1 MMISPQLYV
10 EEVANKS
17 YNELLIERDEL
28 IKKICDFENGTG
40 EDINAITKPSPD
52 TMYQC
57 HLQYL
62 SELCKL
68 ILAKY
73 RKETLKHF

>member
-1 MMISPQLYV
+1 MISPQLYV
-10 EEVANKS
+10 EELANKS

-68 ILAKY
+68 ILSKY

>member
-1 MMISPQLYV
+1 MISPQLYV
-10 EEVANKS
+10 EELANKS

-68 ILAKY
+68 ILSKY
-73 RKETLKHF
+73 RKNKFHHFE